1 MCVVECERQCL
12 HRWLTTMLPTQLKP
26 SDHMP
31 TADSLNTTAVGLVK
45 TTLGNQS
52 APFAQQPCNHSC
64 GTRASLTWVSAGL
77 EMTCT
82 IFTILR
88 TPTKHIT
95 PAPTHH
101 LPLDPNRTGQ
111 TPHPQRHE
119 CPHQSETSETSTT
132 LEHLNGHRVNRAEHT
147 WWKTCPHSR
156 ATGKSSPLGLKTT
169 KQSLQHNQTRKRSTD
184 RIRSH
189 ECPNILGGKRV
200 ESTRAAVWCV

>member
-1 MCVVECERQCL
+1 MTPHHTHHPHDANHASHVCCGIQVTVLAQMA
-12 HRWLTTMLPTQLKP
+12 HDDAAYTTQP

-31 TADSLNTTAVGLVK
+31 TADSSNTTAVGLVK

-82 IFTILR
+82 IFTFLR

-95 PAPTHH
+95 PAPTHQ

-119 CPHQSETSETSTT
+119 CPHQRRQKRRPHWST
-132 LEHLNGHRVNRAEHT
+132 
-147 WWKTCPHSR
+147 
-156 ATGKSSPLGLKTT
+156 
-169 KQSLQHNQTRKRSTD
+169 
-184 RIRSH
+184 
-189 ECPNILGGKRV
+189 
-200 ESTRAAVWCV
+200 